1 MTNTMGFIRLFALVT
16 VFGFSLTTCDDGNV
30 NTTACS
36 HNWGEWTVITAPT
49 CVATGVD
56 TRACIICGE
65 LDSNT
70 VILISSEHNWGE
82 WSEANQA
89 TETTD
94 GIQERICKNSENHK
108 ESRVKYYA
116 TGTAGLEYELI
127 ENNTAFRIIK
137 GTLTSGEVFIPAF
150 YRLNVDSEYLPVTEI
165 SSSDIIYYDAAFFE
179 ALITAINFLSPSNI
193 TYIGNSAFRRSNL
206 TTISL
211 PEGLIS
217 IGNRA
222 FAQLLYI
229 EDEEINLPTTL
240 VSIGDAAFSSLDNI
254 KEIIL
259 PASLTY
265 IGLANFTNCS
275 SLTSVTFL
283 GTISANNFIIDEN
296 NITSFSGDLREKYL
310 SGGIGTYTREAGS
323 EIWTKQ

>member
-1 MTNTMGFIRLFALVT
+1 MKKIVKFWRIIAIIAIIGLVMFA
-16 VFGFSLTTCDDGNV
+16 CDDGKTP
-30 NTTACS
+30 NTNLCANGHTPGTAATCETAQTCTVCDYVIKAATG
-36 HNWGEWTVITAPT
+36 HNW
-49 CVATGVD
+49 
-56 TRACIICGE
+56 
-65 LDSNT
+65 N
-70 VILISSEHNWGE
+70 E
-82 WSEANQA
+82 WSEANQP

-127 ENNTAFRIIK
+127 ENNTAFRIRNGIV
-137 GTLTSGEVFIPAF
+137 TSGEVFIPAF

-165 SSSDIIYYDAAFFE
+165 GSSDDNMSNGAFINSQ
-179 ALITAINFLSPSNI
+179 ITALNFLSPSNI
-193 TYIGNSAFRRSNL
+193 TYIGNSAFRWSYL

-217 IGNRA
+217 IGNIA
-222 FAQLLYI
+222 FAQMSYI
-229 EDEEINLPTTL
+229 EEINLPSTL
-240 VSIGDAAFSSLDNI
+240 VSTGNLAFYSLNNI

-265 IGLANFTNCS
+265 IGRASFASCL

-283 GTISANNFIIDEN
+283 GTISANNFIIDED

-310 SGGIGTYTREAGS
+310 SGGIGTYTREADS
-323 EIWTKQ
+323 EIWTKQN